1 METFW
6 ADLLTVFVVTGLA
19 GLSPGPNFA
28 TVVKNSLV
36 HSRRAGV
43 WTAVGVTGGNLP
55 HVIFGLVGVTV
66 IVSQSILLFNTL
78 KWLGAAYLIYLG
90 VRGLLAK
97 RQDAVDVDL
106 GPLGVAHDDMAA
118 TRAFWS
124 SFLISAL
131 NPKVALFFLAFIPQ
145 FVRPAEG
152 SVGLQFL
159 ALGAIFISV
168 AFVIDLAY
176 AFASGAL
183 GRLVSR
189 SQRFAT
195 LQKRFAGFAYI
206 ALGAGAA
213 LTGNEGD

>member
-1 METFW
+1 MY
-6 ADLLTVFVVTGLA
+6 
-19 GLSPGPNFA
+19 
-28 TVVKNSLV
+28 
-36 HSRRAGV
+36 
-43 WTAVGVTGGNLP
+43 
-55 HVIFGLVGVTV
+55 
-66 IVSQSILLFNTL
+66 IVSTGIGRGCRAALASVLGIETGAMVHVGAAALGASAVVASSAIAFSIL
-78 KWLGAAYLIYLG
+78 KYAGAIYLFYLGWKTLRSHESPLRAQAVVEPSAWRSFARG
-90 VRGLLAK
+90 VL
-97 RQDAVDVDL
+97 VN
-106 GPLGVAHDDMAA
+106 
-118 TRAFWS
+118 
-124 SFLISAL
+124 AL

-213 LTGNEGD
+213 LTGNEGDGARGRRDIRRDCGAQEGPLRAASFRT